1 MPSPCPAFAP
11 WSGRAFFHG
20 RARVDTNSRSRPVAT
35 TRCVCGTWF
44 RNDPRRIG
52 DRWVFGQGSWGRAPA
67 RSLPNGDRPIKAV
80 LGLSSVVSRE
90 TTQRSFPS
98 AKGGS
103 WGHVSRGTCASSL
116 WSEFDSLAQSGTQGT
131 APKGANCPNQDC
143 TPPQDVRCAMR
154 AGGPDD
160 TPRGSQNADDAV
172 FPEAIPSARFLP
184 TPVFVGFYRE
194 SGFSARRSTR
204 RERAIPVGHMDSDA
218 SSASADHLRCS
229 ASPTGDASMIAVG

>member
-172 FPEAIPSARFLP
+172 FPRQSHPPGSCR
-184 TPVFVGFYRE
+184 
-194 SGFSARRSTR
+194 
-204 RERAIPVGHMDSDA
+204 
-218 SSASADHLRCS
+218 LRCS
-229 ASPTGDASMIAVG
+229 SAFTGNRGSARGGPLGGRGRSRSATWTPTRRARRRTTCAAPPVLRGMRA